1 MESAQQELICVLLG
15 TVYNGGFLSKAAYL
29 NAMDLV
35 HSALDIP
42 SLFRYPAYLVE
53 GAGQYEYT

>member
-1 MESAQQELICVLLG
+1 MESAQQELICVLLDAI
-15 TVYNGGFLSKAAYL
+15 YNRGLLSKAAYL

-42 SLFRYPAYLVE
+42 SLFRYPACVVE
-53 GAGQYEYT
+53 GVRQCEYT